1 MTAIIGLIFWLVD
14 ALLGLLVLA
23 LILNAVLSWL
33 VAFDVI
39 NLRNRFVY
47 SFANFLD
54 AVTRPVLAPIR
65 KVVPLLGGVDISP
78 IILILLITGIRNFL
92 LDPLRYQL
100 MMALG

>member
-39 NLRNRFVY
+39 NLLNRFVY

-65 KVVPLLGGVDISP
+65 KIVPLLGGVDISP